1 MSKAKTATYPET
13 NTLSRLLEEYQPMLR
28 EAERATK
35 KILAL
40 DPQSE
45 KFWDELSGSAHLFTT
60 VGDRS
65 ATLWE
70 EITRLIEKL
79 PED

>member
-1 MSKAKTATYPET
+1 MSKAKTAAYPET
-13 NTLSRLLEEYQPMLR
+13 QTLSHLLQEYQKMLR

-35 KILAL
+35 SILAL

-45 KFWDELSGSAHLFTT
+45 KFWDELSGSAHLFTA

-70 EITRLIEKL
+70 EITRLIDKL